1 MARPGTVR
9 EKLDQ
14 SVERYIPRLTQRQV
28 PGVLGIG
35 WQRRGTVFG
44 ARFDFT
50 DGGLLN
56 YYRCKDQLKDSLL
69 VQGTPSD
76 LAGAALDALPNPFWG
91 GLDRLTDV
99 LKQLFPDW
107 RLGDAM
113 RPNER
118 ETVMAEP
125 GATPAE
131 PGLDWMPLWPEGKE
145 LRTAANGTGPCQ
157 RALADDWAAVLVHR
171 DGKSHLLAH
180 APTGLGKTL
189 AALAPALAWVAE
201 APDRRRVYY
210 LVNRVAQHENPLREL
225 RDGLAARFEALVG
238 QPLRVVDIVSRE
250 LLCDHPHAQTLTP
263 TCRAARDQ
271 ADFAAL
277 PAGVPSWH
285 EVKAG
290 LSGRTCPYHTL
301 QGLMTRAHIVVCD
314 YWWLFSPMAQE
325 LGLTQQAGFSPTDSI
340 VIVDEAHNLAPR
352 VRGWLDVDEAPDR
365 LAEVLHHAS
374 PRARACLEPVL
385 DVLAQAQIGEGVA
398 PSALVARAGGANAI
412 RAALAELTSTRQPDA
427 AADAP
432 ERILRLL
439 LHRTML

>member
-1 MARPGTVR
+1 MT
-9 EKLDQ
+9 
-14 SVERYIPRLTQRQV
+14 
-28 PGVLGIG
+28 
-35 WQRRGTVFG
+35 
-44 ARFDFT
+44 
-50 DGGLLN
+50 
-56 YYRCKDQLKDSLL
+56 
-69 VQGTPSD
+69 
-76 LAGAALDALPNPFWG
+76 
-91 GLDRLTDV
+91 
-99 LKQLFPDW
+99 
-107 RLGDAM
+107 
-113 RPNER
+113 
-118 ETVMAEP
+118 EP

-145 LRTAANGTGPCQ
+145 LRTAANGTAPCQ

-225 RDGLAARFEALVG
+225 RDGLAARFEARTG

-250 LLCDHPHAQTLTP
+250 LLCAHPHAQTLTP

-285 EVKAG
+285 DVKAG

-301 QGLMTRAHIVVCD
+301 QGLMAKAHVVVCD

-352 VRGWLDVDEAPDR
+352 VRGWLDVDETPDR
-365 LAEVLHHAS
+365 LAEAVQPCIAQGTGLPGTGS
-374 PRARACLEPVL
+374 GCARPGCNRRRPC
-385 DVLAQAQIGEGVA
+385 
-398 PSALVARAGGANAI
+398 AI
-412 RAALAELTSTRQPDA
+412 RVAGASRRRKRDPCCADRADLYSPAGCRSGHAGAHLAPAS
-427 AADAP
+427 AP
-432 ERILRLL
+432 G
-439 LHRTML
+439 